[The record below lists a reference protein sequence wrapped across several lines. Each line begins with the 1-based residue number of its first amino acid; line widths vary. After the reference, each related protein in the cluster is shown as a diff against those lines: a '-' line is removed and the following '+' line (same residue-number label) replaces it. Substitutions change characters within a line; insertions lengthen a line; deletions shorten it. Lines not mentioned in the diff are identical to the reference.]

1 MSMNLKP
8 QDILVVL
15 KLVKSGE
22 KPFSELASELGMS
35 ASEVHAAV
43 KRAAVAGL
51 LDLSDPNCRRVQ
63 SNALYD
69 YLVHGVPRSFPA
81 KPGPIVHGMPTA
93 HAALPLSKTINM
105 GDSLPPVWADAEG
118 TVRGYELMPLYKSVP
133 RAARNDPRLYEL
145 LALVDALRAGR
156 ARERQAAATELRY
169 KLLHRPE
176 SCLRLGST
184 DISENDIDT
193 WSGTLTGS
201 EAVLPE
207 LVRRIVVDLVP
218 SGRLA
223 RIDAP
228 ANKAVNQPGF
238 DIDLQTVGGCRFA
251 STDLSVWELS
261 TRKVIREKANEDFN
275 KAVAAVD
282 RVERQ
287 STTYVALTSRIWR
300 NPGKSEWL
308 REKLALKEWADVRAY
323 DASDMAQ
330 WLTQA
335 LSARLWFAR
344 KYAVVSAGM
353 VLMDDYYSRWAAR
366 TPLEICE
373 EIVLAARVSEREKI
387 DQWISGSEPRALYS
401 RADTLEESVVFLCA
415 ALRMRAEDKGQQW
428 RSRVIIATSAMA
440 WKEILIAAYSSVNA
454 LVLIPAFCEFD
465 GVLAGTE
472 GHYVFVPRERGAA
485 SSSETADIELGPI
498 PRDALA
504 KELEGRFMRDR
515 DEAREYAC
523 KSGGKLSALQR
534 LLGYCPPLPDW
545 AKKEENI
552 LGAFLLAGAWEPENA
567 TDRGWLSELAGG
579 VDYEAIEKSICRL
592 MAVADP
598 PLRKQGNAIKWRSS
612 ADSWNRL
619 ATILTPSLLSRFG
632 DTCKKVLGQDSPRFD
647 LPTDERVFASLRGDV
662 PRESS
667 TIRLGLADSLA
678 LLRQH
683 ASNLNDLHESVAVGN
698 SIDVVVRH
706 ILAGSWK
713 RWATLEPELPSL
725 AEAAPN
731 AFLESVEAAMNDA
744 SRGFAEL
751 FRQDATPGDFFGS
764 CCHAGLLWALECL
777 AWKSEYFSRVADIL
791 ARLCILDKGG
801 SYSNRPKESLLQL
814 FHPLTKQTASENNQ
828 RLSVLRTLA
837 ERHEEAIWPV
847 VRGILGIVSQGCSVS
862 ANYRPR
868 FSDWDLPESLAR
880 YPMQEIVEYVE
891 QIKTVA
897 VDMSVGNGERI
908 LALFN
913 EGGADA
919 IIDKLL
925 AHIIARGQEY
935 RSKDDT
941 NATAL
946 QGALRQWVSRQFAKA
961 DDSAPEPDGVSK
973 AKTAIH
979 ALDPHDFIAN
989 EAWLFAK
996 YVTLPSRREWSI
1008 DCETRDAYLQQLRNE
1023 AFDRIL
1029 NDGSTFSQ
1037 ILSLVDVSSVD
1048 PRTVGSSL
1056 AARDGAAA
1064 FDADVLALDLAD
1076 AGPHGKFA
1084 CAFLARRATQEGTL
1098 WLIEQAEALIRN
1110 GRTTDAAATITC
1122 TQPGADIR
1130 DWVDAQPAE
1139 FHANYWQRVDL
1150 WSPGVRDDDDFER
1163 IVTGILNVHRW
1174 DQAIELLSD
1183 SAREKSPPG
1192 RPADYLRIL
1201 WYPRDGGGS
1210 AEEIAMGFSHHAS
1223 SYAIP
1228 ATFIHLDRCGKV
1240 NGNEL
1245 ADLEIYYNQ
1254 CLEHSEYKIKHI
1266 GKLLGGDAA
1275 FYVHMLCDVFRR
1287 ASEVAKGECADE
1299 TIDDTTKNRAQ
1310 IAFRVLRL
1318 WNGYP
1323 GDDSP
1328 EAERNAILKRW
1339 CDEVMRISKE
1349 ADREVI
1355 GKEKVGEVLARVPPC
1370 ECDGI
1375 WPCRVARDYL
1385 ESGISEIGNGLSMAR
1400 FNGRGGSCRSL
1411 VEGGAHERDAATACQ
1426 ADADRIRDEY
1436 PKTAAM
1442 LDADAMNL
1450 LWYAKRA
1457 DADAERF
1464 VDP

>member
-1 MSMNLKP
+1 
-8 QDILVVL
+8 
-15 KLVKSGE
+15 
-22 KPFSELASELGMS
+22 
-35 ASEVHAAV
+35 
-43 KRAAVAGL
+43 
-51 LDLSDPNCRRVQ
+51 
-63 SNALYD
+63 
-69 YLVHGVPRSFPA
+69 
-81 KPGPIVHGMPTA
+81 
-93 HAALPLSKTINM
+93 
-105 GDSLPPVWADAEG
+105 
-118 TVRGYELMPLYKSVP
+118 
-133 RAARNDPRLYEL
+133 LYEL

-156 ARERQAAATELRY
+156 ARERQAAAIELRY
-169 KLLHRPE
+169 RLLHRPE

-207 LVRRIVVDLVP
+207 LVRRIVADLGP
-218 SGRLA
+218 CERLV
-223 RIDAP
+223 RIEAP
-228 ANKAVNQPGF
+228 ANKAVNQRGF
-238 DIDLQTVGGCRFA
+238 DIELQTVGGSRFA
-251 STDLSVWELS
+251 TTDRSVWELS
-261 TRKVIREKANEDFN
+261 TRKDIREKAHEDFN
-275 KAVAAVD
+275 KAVAAMD
-282 RVERQ
+282 RLERQ

-344 KYAVVSAGM
+344 KYAVVSADM
-353 VLMDDYYSRWAAR
+353 VLMDDYFSRWAAR
-366 TPLEICE
+366 TPLEIRE
-373 EIVLAARVSEREKI
+373 EIVLAGRVSEREKI
-387 DQWISGSEPRALYS
+387 DQWFSRSEPRALYS
-401 RADTLEESVVFLCA
+401 RADTLEESVVLLCA
-415 ALRMRAEDKGQQW
+415 ALRMRAEDKRQQW

-440 WKEILIAAYSSVNA
+440 WKDILIAAYTSVNA

-472 GHYVFVPRERGAA
+472 GHYVFIPRERGAA
-485 SSSETADIELGPI
+485 RSSETADIELGPI
-498 PRDALA
+498 PREALA
-504 KELEGRFMRDR
+504 KEIEGRFTRDR
-515 DEAREYAC
+515 DEARDYAC
-523 KSGGKLSALQR
+523 KSGGKLSILQR

-545 AKKEENI
+545 ARKEENI
-552 LGAFLLAGAWEPENA
+552 VGAFLLAGAWEPHNA

-579 VDYEAIEKSICRL
+579 VTYEAIENSICRL
-592 MAVADP
+592 MAVTDP
-598 PLRKQGNAIKWRSS
+598 PLRKQGNTIRWRSP

-619 ATILTPSLLSRFG
+619 AAILTPSMLSRFG
-632 DTCKKVLGQDSPRFD
+632 ETCKKVLGQDSPRFD
-647 LPTDERVFASLRGDV
+647 LPPEERMFAPVRQDA

-667 TIRLGLADSLA
+667 AIRLGLADSLA

-683 ASNLNDLHESVAVGN
+683 AANLNDFHESVAVGTF
-698 SIDVVVRH
+698 IDVLVRH
-706 ILAGSWK
+706 VLAGNWK
-713 RWATLEPELPSL
+713 RWATLESELPSL

-731 AFLESVEAAMNDA
+731 AFLEGVEAAMSDA
-744 SRGFAEL
+744 SRGFAKL
-751 FRQDATPGDFFGS
+751 FCQDETPSDFFGG
-764 CCHAGLLWALECL
+764 CCHAGLLWGLECL
-777 AWKSEYFSRVADIL
+777 AWNPKHFSPVANIL
-791 ARLCILDKGG
+791 ARLCILDNGG

-837 ERHEEAIWPV
+837 ERHEATTWSV

-862 ANYRPR
+862 TNYRPR
-868 FSDWDLPESLAR
+868 FRDWDLPESLAR

-891 QIKTVA
+891 QIKAVA
-897 VDMSVGNGERI
+897 VDMTIGNGERI

-919 IIDKLL
+919 IIFKLL
-925 AHIIARGQEY
+925 AHIIEHGQEY
-935 RSKDDT
+935 RSKDD
-941 NATAL
+941 ATASTL

-973 AKTAIH
+973 AKAAIH
-979 ALDPHDFIAN
+979 ALDPHDSITK

-996 YVTLPSRREWSI
+996 YVTLPSRREWSV
-1008 DCETRDAYLQQLRNE
+1008 DCETRDAYLKMLRNE

-1029 NDGSTFSQ
+1029 SNESTFSQ
-1037 ILSLVDVSSVD
+1037 ILSLVDVSAAD
-1048 PRTVGSSL
+1048 PKTVGHSL
-1056 AARDGAAA
+1056 ADRDDAAV
-1064 FDADVLALDLAD
+1064 FDAGVLALDLTD
-1076 AGPHGKFA
+1076 EGPHGKFA

-1098 WLIEQAEALIRN
+1098 WLIGQAEALIHS
-1110 GRTTDAAATITC
+1110 GRTADAVAALTS
-1122 TQPGADIR
+1122 TQSDAVIR
-1130 DWVDAQPAE
+1130 DWVDAQPANLQ
-1139 FHANYWQRVDL
+1139 AKYWHHVDL
-1150 WSPGVRDDDDFER
+1150 WSPEVRDDDDFER
-1163 IVTGILNVHRW
+1163 IVTGILNAHRW
-1174 DQAIELLSD
+1174 DQAIEILSD
-1183 SAREKSPPG
+1183 SARETSPMG

-1201 WYPRDGGGS
+1201 RYPRDGGGS
-1210 AEEIAMGFSHHAS
+1210 AEEIASGFSHHAA

-1245 ADLEIYYNQ
+1245 AELEIYYNQ

-1266 GKLLGGDAA
+1266 GKLLGEDAA

-1375 WPCRVARDYL
+1375 WPCCVARDYL
-1385 ESGISEIGNGLSMAR
+1385 ESGISEVGNGLSMAR

-1411 VEGGAHERDAATACQ
+1411 VEGGAQERDLATACQ